1 MKIWKYSGIFLIAT
15 GILHIIAALLKYGK
29 TYMEIIRDGMV
40 DAIGGDC
47 ERGFAL
53 WFLVCGI
60 LLIFWGQGMHA
71 RIKETQRPAPR
82 SVGWSL
88 MVVSIAGCIVEP
100 VSGFWLFLPQA
111 AIIVLAGQKEKQQE
125 K

>member
-1 MKIWKYSGIFLIAT
+1 MKIWKYSGIILIAT
-15 GILHIIAALLKYGK
+15 GILHIIVAFLKYGK
-29 TYMEIIRDGMV
+29 TYMKIIRDGAV

-47 ERGFAL
+47 ERGIAL

-71 RIKETQRPAPR
+71 RIKETKSPAPR

-111 AIIVLAGQKEKQQE
+111 AIIVLAGRKEKLP
-125 K
+125 KK